1 VLYSIGGEEVL
12 SKFAPTKA
20 LRLMAADV
28 AWGHRTYGEGEDPDT
43 AVWNDLPKP
52 WEILFEEYSCGRQ
65 DIIEAC
71 KRHNVQGRGW
81 IAPRSKKI
89 AAFNP
94 TPELVHGVVISSP
107 ELAEELRKAGYF
119 AGPSKKKP
127 TEYIPIN
134 KEMDGLTVVVNEIGE
149 SMWDQENL
157 ETDSI
162 SVSNLD

>member
-1 VLYSIGGEEVL
+1 MKAVVFAYHNMGIAGLDALFKSGFDIKAVFTHEDDPGENCWFGSVKKWANQKNIAVYTTEEIGSPE
-12 SKFAPTKA
+12 
-20 LRLMAADV
+20 
-28 AWGHRTYGEGEDPDT
+28 W
-43 AVWNDLPKP
+43 
-52 WEILFEEYSCGRQ
+52 
-65 DIIEAC
+65 IE
-71 KRHNVQGRGW
+71 
-81 IAPRSKKI
+81 KI